1 MSADPRHGDR
11 RSFFRHNRLHLFPS
25 ERAGTGKHAIAYKR
39 RPVMGP
45 PPTCLVDAY
54 ADESIDAV
62 TTP

>member
-11 RSFFRHNRLHLFPS
+11 RSFFRHNRLHLFPL
-25 ERAGTGKHAIAYKR
+25 R
-39 RPVMGP
+39 
-45 PPTCLVDAY
+45 TCLVDAY